1 MPQNAKLV
9 QLENDLYDLKS
20 AFDSPRSYLA
30 NYFDDLCNMI
40 DIDCSLSITFKGTD
54 GKITEKE
61 AKAIAEEQDEMI
73 KAVRVFEYKCLEG
86 WKAKNSFSDSFRS
99 KVTDAVA
106 EIEQRMLELKSDGV
120 FEFKE
125 LKGLLGSAKSS
136 RTSVRSSHGND
147 LRIYEVLQLIKKT
160 MSQVQEIIFQ
170 NKSVLYLQKKR
181 LLETI
186 KAEDPDVDPVELLRI
201 SNCHTVGLLVFIE
214 DAFIDRSRFD
224 LV

>member
-20 AFDSPRSYLA
+20 AFDSPRVYLA
-30 NYFDDLCNMI
+30 NYFDDFCNMI
-40 DIDCSLSITFKGTD
+40 DIDFSLSITFRGTD

-61 AKAIAEEQDEMI
+61 AKDIAEEQDEMI
-73 KAVRVFEYKCLEG
+73 KAVRVFEHRCLEN
-86 WKAKNSFSDSFRS
+86 WKQRDSFSESFRS
-99 KVTDAVA
+99 KIIDAVA
-106 EIEQRMLELKSDGV
+106 EIEQRILELKAEGI
-120 FEFKE
+120 FESNE
-125 LKGLLGSAKSS
+125 NKGLLSVKSS
-136 RTSVRSSHGND
+136 RTSMRSNHGND

-160 MSQVQEIIFQ
+160 MAQVQDIIFQ

-186 KAEDPDVDPVELLRI
+186 KAEDPEVNPMELLRI
-201 SNCHTVGLLVFIE
+201 SNCHTVGLLVFVD
-214 DAFIDRSRFD
+214 DAFIDRSRFN